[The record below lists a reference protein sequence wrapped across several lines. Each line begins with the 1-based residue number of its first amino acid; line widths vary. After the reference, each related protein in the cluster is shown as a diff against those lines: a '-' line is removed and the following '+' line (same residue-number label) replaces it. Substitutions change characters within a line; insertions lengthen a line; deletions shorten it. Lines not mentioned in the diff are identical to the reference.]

1 MKITA
6 SPPYPVEGE
15 EIMPPH
21 PDLSTVKGDG

>member
-15 EIMPPH
+15 EITCILIEPIAKP
-21 PDLSTVKGDG
+21 